1 MDQNSSE
8 YSCTSSKACSEN
20 TERGLILY
28 FKIFSEFISENPK
41 KMLGCI

>member
-8 YSCTSSKACSEN
+8 YSCTSSEACSEK

-28 FKIFSEFISENPK
+28 FKIFSESISENPK